1 MLKSLNHK
9 LAIVS
14 VAASVLMGAT
24 AAHAADKLTFVRSSP
39 WGLDSAQLTFGQQLG
54 FFSEE
59 GIEVEYVV
67 AQGSLAAVQ
76 QVLGGS
82 GDVTYLSPEVIAL
95 SYQADKTPLPMLLVY
110 NYYRRFIWEVV
121 VLNDSPIHEFADLKG
136 KTIGVGALTSGNVPI
151 TTAAFA
157 AIGVGSSD
165 FSYLPVGFGAQAF
178 QALTSK
184 AVDALNLFHTMHETL
199 AVSGVPIRRISYPGT
214 LANVPSASIAFTQ
227 KFVLEKPEIVERFGR
242 AMTKSTVACAAN
254 REACV
259 RSLWTAYPELKPATP
274 EGEAMAKAL
283 PIVDVNLAN
292 MLSFAEGSEHKLGM
306 FVKQNVIDLF
316 EAAKV
321 GGLIQNTDV
330 PLDKVYT
337 NRFVDAYNDFD
348 REKLEA
354 AARTAN

>member
-1 MLKSLNHK
+1 MLKTLNHK
-9 LAIVS
+9 LAMLS
-14 VAASVLMGAT
+14 VAAGLVLGAS
-24 AAHAADKLTFVRSSP
+24 AAQAADKLTFVRSSP
-39 WGLDSAQLTFGQQLG
+39 WGLDSAQLTFGDQLG
-54 FFSEE
+54 FFAEE
-59 GIEVEYVV
+59 GIEVDYVV

-95 SYQADKTPLPMLLVY
+95 SYQEGKTPLPMLLVY

-121 VLNDSPIHEFADLKG
+121 VLEDSPIQQFEDLSG

-157 AIGVGSSD
+157 SLGVGSSD

-199 AVSGVPIRRISYPGT
+199 AVSGVPIRRIAYPGT
-214 LANVPSASIAFTQ
+214 LADVPSASIAFTQ
-227 KFVLEKPEIVERFGR
+227 QFVNENADVVERFGR
-242 AMTKSTVACAAN
+242 AMSKSTVACAAN

-274 EGEAMAKAL
+274 EDEAMAKAL

-292 MLSFAEGSEHKLGM
+292 MLSFADGSEQKLGM
-306 FVKQNVIDLF
+306 FVEESIVDLF
-316 EAAKV
+316 DAAKV
-321 GGLIQNTDV
+321 GGLIENTDV
-330 PLDKVYT
+330 PLDKVFT
-337 NRFVDAYNDFD
+337 NRFVEAYNDFD
-348 REKLEA
+348 RAKVEEA
-354 AARTAN
+354 ARAAN